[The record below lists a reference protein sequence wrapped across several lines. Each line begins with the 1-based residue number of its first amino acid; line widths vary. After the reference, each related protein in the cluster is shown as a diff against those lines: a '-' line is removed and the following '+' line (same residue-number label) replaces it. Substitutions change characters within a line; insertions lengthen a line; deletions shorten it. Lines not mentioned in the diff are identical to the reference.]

1 QPLPSPTT
9 TRAEKENLRPPL
21 TTLAT
26 RLIWTT
32 LSVRFI
38 SLALILS
45 KLIPPY
51 LPLEGQTVFTC
62 GFSQGFDSSVIE
74 ETVTVEDDRS
84 DVLLKGLLGNR
95 CADLGSRLDVPGVGK
110 SLSNPFHD
118 GGGSN
123 ECDA

>member
-45 KLIPPY
+45 KPIPPY
-51 LPLEGQTVFTC
+51 LPLEEQTVFTC

-74 ETVTVEDDRS
+74 ESVAVEDDRR
-84 DVLLKGLLGNR
+84 DLLFEGLLGDR
-95 CADLGSRLDVPGVGK
+95 GADLGGGLD
-110 SLSNPFHD
+110 
-118 GGGSN
+118 
-123 ECDA
+123 